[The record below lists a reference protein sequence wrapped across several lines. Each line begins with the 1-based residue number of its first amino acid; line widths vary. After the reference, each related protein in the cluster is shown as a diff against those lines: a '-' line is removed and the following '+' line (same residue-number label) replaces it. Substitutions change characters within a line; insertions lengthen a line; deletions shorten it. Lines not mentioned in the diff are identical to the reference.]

1 MIRQQGFKFAYLLG
15 AVNPVSG
22 QHVGL
27 VFEDLD
33 SDVVN
38 VHLDL
43 ISKAIPP
50 DVHVML
56 VWDQAGYHKSKAL
69 KVPNNITLYRLEP
82 YSPELNPVERV
93 WEWIKG
99 NHLGNA
105 IFQGLENLFQV
116 GMTAWSALTDQLLT
130 SICRVKWLPRTD

>member
-1 MIRQQGFKFAYLLG
+1 MIRQQGFKYAYLLG
-15 AVNPVSG
+15 AVNPKTG

-43 ISKAIPP
+43 ISKMVPL
-50 DVHVML
+50 DVHVVL
-56 VWDQAGYHKSKAL
+56 IWDQAGYHKSNSL
-69 KVPNNITLYRLEP
+69 KVPSNITVFRLEP

-99 NHLGNA
+99 NHLGNKV
-105 IFQGLENLFQV
+105 FEGLESIFAAGV
-116 GMTAWSALTDQLLT
+116 AAWSKLTDDLIT
-130 SICRVKWLPRTD
+130 SICRTKWLPRTN